1 MQADTSELVTLYR
14 DEHLL
19 AVAKPS
25 GMLVHNGWAREPRV
39 ALSEAR
45 KLVGRYVYP
54 VHRLD
59 RGTSGVLWFA
69 LSAEVARSMQ
79 AALGSPTAEKH
90 YLTLV
95 RGITPETGTIEHAL
109 AKRKGGTKREAVT
122 HYQRVA
128 SFERYSLVL
137 ARPFHGRLHQ
147 IRRHMKHIS
156 HPVIGDVRYGKRE
169 HNHLLRER
177 FGLARLALHAL
188 SFRLLHPVLGQLLFV
203 QAPLPDDLAG
213 PLRAMGLSDSAAR
226 VMSQQPA
233 TTRAFFARE
242 SNG

>member
-1 MQADTSELVTLYR
+1 VPAETSELMILYR
-14 DEHLL
+14 DEYLL

-39 ALSEAR
+39 ALGEAKR
-45 KLVGRYVYP
+45 LVGRYVYP

-69 LSAEVARSMQ
+69 LSAEVARLMQ
-79 AALGSPTAEKH
+79 ATLVSPATEKR
-90 YLTLV
+90 YLALV
-95 RGITPETGTIEHAL
+95 RGITPERGTVEHAL
-109 AKRKGGTKREAVT
+109 AKRKGGEKREAVT
-122 HYQRVA
+122 RYQRLA

-137 ARPFHGRLHQ
+137 ARPLSGRLHQ

-169 HNHLLRER
+169 HNHLMRDR

-188 SFRLLHPVLGQLLFV
+188 SFSLLHPVGGQPLFV
-203 QAPLPDDLAG
+203 HAALPPDLAC
-213 PLRAMGLSDSAAR
+213 PLRAMGLLSSGSSGGDEHPPGFEGW
-226 VMSQQPA
+226 VP
-233 TTRAFFARE
+233 
-242 SNG
+242 

>member
-1 MQADTSELVTLYR
+1 MILYR

-45 KLVGRYVYP
+45 RLAGCYVYP

-69 LSAEVARSMQ
+69 LSAEVARLMQ
-79 AALGSPTAEKH
+79 AALASPAAEKH
-90 YLTLV
+90 YLALV
-95 RGITPETGTIEHAL
+95 RGITPEKGTVEHAL
-109 AKRKGGTKREAVT
+109 AKRKGGEKREAVT
-122 HYQRVA
+122 HYQRLA

-137 ARPFHGRLHQ
+137 ARPLSGRLHQ

-169 HNHLLRER
+169 HNHSIRDR

-188 SFRLLHPVLGQLLFV
+188 SFRLLHPIGGQQLFV
-203 QAPLPDDLAG
+203 RAALPPDLAG
-213 PLRAMGLSDSAAR
+213 PLRAMGLLSSSSSGD
-226 VMSQQPA
+226 
-233 TTRAFFARE
+233 RANGLDLELDVDAFAH
-242 SNG
+242 